1 MKKLLSLLLAVIL
14 CFSLCACG
22 ATQDLNVTDLEKS
35 LEGQSGVLDIE
46 YSGKTI
52 KKFTYIIENVDT
64 QKLSDKNFCENA
76 FYKVLSGNTASLTYS
91 DFLSMGVFVSLMSI
105 VNILYSSEEFNAVQ
119 YTEEMLSIICD
130 GNTQKYN
137 DWSVSAEKDEV
148 NNSVTIVV
156 VWDK

>member
-1 MKKLLSLLLAVIL
+1 MKKVLSLLLAAAL

-64 QKLSDKNFCENA
+64 QKLSDKNFCEKA
-76 FYKVLSGNTASLTYS
+76 FYEVLSGNPTSLTYS
-91 DFLSMGVFVSLMSI
+91 DFMSMGVFVSLMSI
-105 VNILYSSEEFNAVQ
+105 VNLLYISEEFNAIQ
-119 YTEEMLSIICD
+119 YTEELLSIVCD

-137 DWSVSAEKDEV
+137 NWSVSVKMDEV
-148 NNSVTIVV
+148 NNSATIVA
-156 VWDK
+156 VWN